1 MVLLGAWPK
10 GVMRSP
16 LENGVSSR
24 PWERDMPKGVMRSP
38 FSCAGVH
45 LEIGYGIK
53 GTGSFLR
60 KF

>member
-1 MVLLGAWPK
+1 MPK
-10 GVMRSP
+10 GVMRSH
-16 LENGVSSR
+16 LSLIGLVVF
-24 PWERDMPKGVMRSP
+24 WERDMPKGVMRSP

>member
-1 MVLLGAWPK
+1 
-10 GVMRSP
+10 
-16 LENGVSSR
+16 
-24 PWERDMPKGVMRSP
+24 MRSP